1 MPTRGASPAASGSG
15 RRSCARA
22 AYEACPTASRR
33 SRRWAP
39 PTLGGVVTL
48 EYDESPVGAYRE
60 YVTMGA
66 LVTKRGAVGQWGS
79 RLCVSTPT
87 AEAVCREVWGVPAQL
102 ADIELCEEGEA
113 LAVERPP
120 PPSTGA
126 EYYDGDGA
134 DGAAPVPIRVSGWA
148 ATRSA
153 AAGAAP
159 IGGLPVL
166 WTPQIKALWA
176 PLVPLPADGGAAAAA
191 QPPQAAAERE
201 RRAPP
206 LVSAAFERRARRA
219 ARRGPLRRRA
229 AHRDLGEGGRAVEP
243 LARASR
249 FFGCVLAGGK
259 SL

>member
-1 MPTRGASPAASGSG
+1 MGWKRGTCKGKDVWIEVDAGGQPLVQGGRVPVRYSDKAGSKTYRAGVRNVELTGAEVLELPDGVSAVAALG
-15 RRSCARA
+15 
-22 AYEACPTASRR
+22 
-33 SRRWAP
+33 W
-39 PTLGGVVTL
+39 TLGGVVTL

-126 EYYDGDGA
+126 EYFDGDGA

-153 AAGAAP
+153 AAGA
-159 IGGLPVL
+159 
-166 WTPQIKALWA
+166 
-176 PLVPLPADGGAAAAA
+176 
-191 QPPQAAAERE
+191 
-201 RRAPP
+201 
-206 LVSAAFERRARRA
+206 
-219 ARRGPLRRRA
+219 
-229 AHRDLGEGGRAVEP
+229 
-243 LARASR
+243 RASR
-249 FFGCVLAGGK
+249 TCRHACRARGEQSQVLNSRREPQRLVHHACAE
-259 SL
+259 LQAWCLT